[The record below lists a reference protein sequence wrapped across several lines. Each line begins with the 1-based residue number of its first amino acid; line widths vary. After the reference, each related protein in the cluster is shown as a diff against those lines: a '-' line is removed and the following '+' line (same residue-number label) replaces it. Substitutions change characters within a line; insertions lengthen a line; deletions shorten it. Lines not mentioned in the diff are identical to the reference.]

1 MRVTDVQIRL
11 AEDPR
16 SKLKAFCRVT
26 FDDSIVV
33 HDIKIIDSASGIFIA
48 MPSRRLMDRCP
59 DCGAKNHLGARF
71 CNECGGELP
80 DLDRRDRNSSRLH
93 SDVVHPI
100 NTSSREALE
109 KTILAEFD
117 AVLRRSREKRHR
129 PEGSFDA
136 GETEGGG

>member
-59 DCGAKNHLGARF
+59 ECGAKNHLGAHF
-71 CNECGGELP
+71 CNECGTELP
-80 DLDRRDRNSSRLH
+80 DLDRRERNTSRLH

-109 KTILAEFD
+109 KTILAEFE
-117 AVLRRSREKRHR
+117 AVLSRSRERR
-129 PEGSFDA
+129 PDGPFDA
-136 GETEGGG
+136 GEVEEGG